1 MAVRKAAYRTDN
13 QMNDWIEC
21 ETCQDWIV
29 FDNAR
34 LKMTFKEA
42 VSSKATFTCRACAA
56 EQRLERLE
64 RKLEETDRSKVSI
77 IESTVQAEAK
87 KWSEVVKKEMDTRA
101 VEEASTVLSVSQLRQ
116 ATDEVA
122 DVERRKLNLIVSGF
136 SEHDDDF
143 NEFLLLANNFHELSQ
158 PLLEEDI
165 VSTERLGKSQGPSKP
180 RLLRIQFNA
189 TSKRRMILTMGTK
202 IKDKFRSV
210 RPLIYVR
217 PDLTKAQQQMDK
229 ALRQELI
236 SENKGKQN
244 YKIQRGKIVPRND
257 KTTVP
262 GNTIGL
268 AELQARGQVER
279 EDGKLIPGVNT
290 TGDAETANKGA
301 QTAGA
306 TGEGDSW
313 QMVGGGG
320 RKGGRGGA
328 AGGAQGRG
336 DMTGGKTKGVG
347 SATTGTKEENVENN
361 SAFPGVTLTNLAA
374 PLVAA
379 ATAPVPAR
387 IVAPAP
393 LVTEPTAPTAAPTG
407 LTAPIAA
414 TASVPIRTDAPGPPA
429 VNPIKLATGP
439 ALAANALAPTET
451 VALALLIADPTTST
465 VEPAKISRKGNNL
478 K

>member
-1 MAVRKAAYRTDN
+1 MFDSRRLLLLKIV
-13 QMNDWIEC
+13 QMRWNPLRHMMVGGGLNNEYSSKKTQNIINVEKVY
-21 ETCQDWIV
+21 EYS
-29 FDNAR
+29 
-34 LKMTFKEA
+34 
-42 VSSKATFTCRACAA
+42 SSKATFTCRACAA

-87 KWSEVVKKEMDTRA
+87 KWSEVVKKEMETRA
-101 VEEASTVLSVSQLRQ
+101 VEEAPTVLSVSQLRQ

-165 VSTERLGKSQGPSKP
+165 VSMERLGKSQGPSKP

-189 TSKRRMILTMGTK
+189 ASKRRMILTMGTK

-268 AELQARGQVER
+268 AE
-279 EDGKLIPGVNT
+279 
-290 TGDAETANKGA
+290 
-301 QTAGA
+301 TAG
-306 TGEGDSW
+306 EGP
-313 QMVGGGG
+313 G
-320 RKGGRGGA
+320 R
-328 AGGAQGRG
+328 
-336 DMTGGKTKGVG
+336 T
-347 SATTGTKEENVENN
+347 
-361 SAFPGVTLTNLAA
+361 
-374 PLVAA
+374 
-379 ATAPVPAR
+379 
-387 IVAPAP
+387 
-393 LVTEPTAPTAAPTG
+393 
-407 LTAPIAA
+407 
-414 TASVPIRTDAPGPPA
+414 
-429 VNPIKLATGP
+429 
-439 ALAANALAPTET
+439 
-451 VALALLIADPTTST
+451 
-465 VEPAKISRKGNNL
+465 
-478 K
+478 